1 MKPAERYTITALR
14 LINFH
19 NFTNVTIPLP
29 HGGHLFLLGDNGSGK
44 TTVLDALHAILTGD
58 DLDYNAA
65 ARIGAKVRGEGRRS
79 QGIVMRLNTEARS
92 EENPDG
98 VLRPRGGITYAAM
111 EYAQPS
117 GDRHTCGIALEA
129 HALDEPIRRYGFISS
144 LPLDQLPLLVRDDL
158 GERPADPE
166 ELREFERTTRGFHFY
181 NHTQIAAYRTEIARR
196 FFGSESAYADVK
208 RLLADGKA
216 YQTIVRSTKDYDE
229 RFRALLR
236 PPDRETFL
244 DVVEALRALHKA
256 QDDKAAAEE
265 ELAALSAFERD
276 FQAYHETL
284 RNQSLVIL
292 KQVRAEQ
299 TQGEANLAATLAQL
313 DETSAELRT
322 LEDQRVAAL
331 DRLTTAGARLQA
343 LQQKDAEGLVGRAAD
358 ARKVAEREEQSY
370 RRCARDFRDAQSKTL
385 AARTQAVQAADALA
399 ALLAKA
405 RKAPAL
411 QVPEALTLRRAL
423 EDGEADFPLLAQ
435 TQSDL
440 RVAAKVAQNALF
452 QAEAESAQARET
464 EQNCAATCAQL
475 AAVQAVLPGAEAIE
489 AARQALQGISI
500 EATPLYALL
509 EPADA
514 LRPAEL
520 ARLESLCAP
529 LLRTLLTV
537 APADAPAA
545 RRLLFERFP
554 ELRLAVLDPA
564 ASKPE
569 VAAWFQRLFHPIQ
582 SNPEAVDLL
591 WRHLVAEE
599 KPEAFSIP
607 ESALRGFTFRGVE
620 ARDPEAPPQWIG
632 RQTRERFRERQRQ
645 AAQTALDQARR
656 ALTAAER
663 ALAQAQ
669 ERVQA
674 IEEAEKSLVAL
685 NNQWHEARA
694 QAEAAQHRVTQCE
707 AQSEACREAM
717 LEAEDR
723 RTQAVRLR
731 DDLDARIQSAGLAGL
746 NERIA
751 KAQREARAAQEALSD
766 LDQQRGRVQGVHA
779 SAESR
784 RTHLLE
790 EIAQR
795 EAQLHALCEG
805 LALAPEAVAEV
816 CAQVD
821 ETLPWAERAGELKA
835 QLRQHASAPRLA
847 HYGFIFDESANLVAD
862 RAGHPVSECL
872 AEQQAAVAKT
882 QRLVSD
888 RLIDLNR
895 QIFTE
900 GFLEALTLQVKLM
913 QQMARKARDLLAKRQ
928 FGNSRY
934 SFSIEPRE
942 DYRALVTA
950 ITDPTAAGSDETLRA
965 FIHSREADIIAA
977 VSGDIPPDLD
987 YRNWFRYR
995 LKIQPL
1001 HGRAITVDNK
1011 TRSVGSGGE
1020 QAVPNYLLI
1029 LTLAA
1034 FLYEADVAC
1043 RLSPLLFDE
1052 AFYGIDAARRDEL
1065 LAFAE
1070 DLGLQL
1076 FVASPDQ
1083 DGLKQALHASTSLLV
1098 IKDPTFE
1105 VHVIPYLWS
1114 TAPEQQELAL

>member
-65 ARIGAKVRGEGRRS
+65 ARIGAKIRGEGRRS

-98 VLRPRGGITYAAM
+98 HLRPRGGITYAAM
-111 EYAQPS
+111 EYTLPS
-117 GDRHTCGIALEA
+117 GDRHSCGIALEA
-129 HALDEPIRRYGFISS
+129 HALDEPIRRYGFIAR
-144 LPLDQLPLLVRDDL
+144 LPLDQLPLVVREAQ

-166 ELREFERTTRGFHFY
+166 ELRATPGLSFY

-265 ELAALSAFERD
+265 ELAALAAFERD

-284 RNQSLVIL
+284 RNQHLLVL

-299 TQGEANLAATLAQL
+299 IHGEAELATTLAKVEEAA
-313 DETSAELRT
+313 DKLR
-322 LEDQRVAAL
+322 AL
-331 DRLTTAGARLQA
+331 DIQRAAAQDRLATAGERRQA

-358 ARKVAEREEQSY
+358 ARRTAEREEQSY
-370 RRCARDFRDAQSKTL
+370 RRCERDFREAQAKTL
-385 AARTQAVQAADALA
+385 AARTQAAQAADALA
-399 ALLAKA
+399 ALLTKA

-411 QVPEALTLRRAL
+411 QLPEALPLRRAL
-423 EDGEADFPLLAQ
+423 EDGEADFPLLEQ
-435 TQSDL
+435 TQSAL
-440 RVAAKVAQNALF
+440 RAAAKEAQKVLF
-452 QAEAESAQARET
+452 QAEGDRAHAREA
-464 EQNCAATCAQL
+464 EQSCVAACAQL
-475 AAVQAVLPGAEAIE
+475 ASAQAVLPGAEAIE
-489 AARQALQGISI
+489 AARHALQDIAI

-520 ARLESLCAP
+520 ARFESLCAP
-529 LLRTLLTV
+529 VLRTLLTV

-564 ASKPE
+564 APKPE

-591 WRHLVAEE
+591 WRQLVAEA
-599 KPEAFSIP
+599 KPEIFSIP
-607 ESALRGFTFRGVE
+607 ESPLRGFTFRGVE
-620 ARDPEAPPQWIG
+620 ARDPAAPPMWIG
-632 RQTRERFRERQRQ
+632 RQTRERFREHQRQ

-656 ALTAAER
+656 ALATAER
-663 ALAQAQ
+663 TLTQAQ
-669 ERVQA
+669 GRAQT
-674 IEEAEKSLVAL
+674 IEEAEGALVVL
-685 NNQWHEARA
+685 NNTWHKARA
-694 QAEAAQHRVTQCE
+694 QAEATQHHVAQCE
-707 AQSEACREAM
+707 EQSENSRAAM

-731 DDLDARIQSAGLAGL
+731 DDLDARIKSAGLEGL

-751 KAQREARAAQEALSD
+751 KAQREERAAQEALSD
-766 LDQQRGRVQGVHA
+766 LDQQLGRIQSDRDTA
-779 SAESR
+779 DR
-784 RTHLLE
+784 RRAHLLE
-790 EIAQR
+790 EITQR
-795 EAQLHALCEG
+795 EGQLRALCEG
-805 LALAPEAVAEV
+805 LALAPEAVPEV

-821 ETLPWAERAGELKA
+821 ETQPWAERAGELKA

-847 HYGFIFDESANLVAD
+847 HYGFIFDETANLVAD

-900 GFLEALTLQVKLM
+900 GFLDALTLQVKLM

-965 FIHSREADIIAA
+965 FIQSREADIISA

-995 LKIQPL
+995 LKIHPL

-1034 FLYEADVAC
+1034 FLYEADASC

-1098 IKDPTFE
+1098 IKDQDFN

>member
-92 EENPDG
+92 EENPNG
-98 VLRPRGGITYAAM
+98 LLRPRGGITYAAM
-111 EYAQPS
+111 EYTLPS
-117 GDRHTCGIALEA
+117 GDRHSCGIALEA
-129 HALDEPIRRYGFISS
+129 HALDEPIRRYGFIAR

-166 ELREFERTTRGFHFY
+166 ELRATPGLTFY

-229 RFRALLR
+229 RFRALLP

-265 ELAALSAFERD
+265 ELAALTAFERD
-276 FQAYHETL
+276 FQAYHGAL
-284 RNQSLVIL
+284 RSQLLVSLKALRAHQAQS
-292 KQVRAEQ
+292 
-299 TQGEANLAATLAQL
+299 EADLAATLARL
-313 DETSAELRT
+313 EETSAELRA
-322 LEDQRVAAL
+322 LEDQQIAGR
-331 DRLTTAGARLQA
+331 DRLASATDRRQA
-343 LQQKDAEGLVGRAAD
+343 LQQKDAEGLVGQAAT
-358 ARKVAEREEQSY
+358 ARRTAENEEQSY
-370 RRCARDFRDAQSKTL
+370 RRCERDFRKAQDKTY
-385 AARTQAVQAADALA
+385 AARTRAVQAADTLA

-411 QVPEALTLRRAL
+411 QLPEALDLRRAL

-435 TQSDL
+435 TQSAL
-440 RVAAKVAQNALF
+440 RAAR
-452 QAEAESAQARET
+452 ESAIGERYQAQSAYDRARET
-464 EQNCAATCAQL
+464 EHACAESCAQL
-475 AAVQAVLPGAEAIE
+475 ATTQERLPGTETAE
-489 AARQALQGISI
+489 AARQALREIAI

-514 LRPAEL
+514 LRPIDL
-520 ARLESLCAP
+520 ARFESLCEGT
-529 LLRTLLTV
+529 LRTLLTV

-564 ASKPE
+564 APKPE

-591 WRHLVAEE
+591 WRQLVAGD
-599 KPEAFSIP
+599 KPEPFTLP
-607 ESALRGFTFRGVE
+607 ESTLRGFAFRGVE
-620 ARDPEAPPQWIG
+620 ARDPAEAPRWIG

-645 AAQTALDQARR
+645 EAQTSLDHARR
-656 ALTAAER
+656 ALAAAER
-663 ALAQAQ
+663 TLTQAQ
-669 ERVQA
+669 GRVQA
-674 IEEAEKSLVAL
+674 IAKAEDFLADL
-685 NNQWHEARA
+685 NNQWHTARA
-694 QAEAAQHRVTQCE
+694 EAEAAQRAVEQCQE
-707 AQSEACREAM
+707 QSETFRDAM

-723 RTQAVRLR
+723 RTRAIRLR

-751 KAQREARAAQEALSD
+751 KAQREEREAQELLDRLNQQIGRAQGDRAAAERHRTAL
-766 LDQQRGRVQGVHA
+766 LD
-779 SAESR
+779 E
-784 RTHLLE
+784 L
-790 EIAQR
+790 AQR
-795 EAQLHALCEG
+795 EAQLRALCEG
-805 LALAPEAVAEV
+805 LALAPEAVAEA

-821 ETLPWAERAGELKA
+821 ETTPWAERAGELKA
-835 QLRQHASAPRLA
+835 QLRQHASTPRLA
-847 HYGFIFDESANLVAD
+847 HYGFIFDEGANLVAD
-862 RAGHPVSECL
+862 RAGHPVAECL

-888 RLIDLNR
+888 RLIELNR

-900 GFLEALTLQVKLM
+900 GFLDALSLQVKLM
-913 QQMARKARDLLAKRQ
+913 QQMERKARALLAKRQ

-934 SFSIEPRE
+934 SFTIEPRE
-942 DYRALVTA
+942 DYRPLVAA
-950 ITDPTAAGSDETLRA
+950 ITDPTAPGAEDTLRA
-965 FIHSREADIIAA
+965 FIQGHEADIISA

-1034 FLYEADVAC
+1034 FLYEADAAC

-1098 IKDPTFE
+1098 IKDPTFN
-1105 VHVIPYLWS
+1105 VHVIPYHWS